1 MDIVTDISWN
11 EMRGPDG
18 AVRPHWQ
25 VLDRALGAFGPGEMW
40 RRWEQAR
47 QLIRQH
53 GVSFNVHGDTR
64 GLDRPWPLDPVPVVL
79 APDEFGTLATG
90 LAQRATLLDRLLADL
105 YGPRRVI
112 AEGLVPPEVVL
123 AHPGLLR
130 ACAGIAPPG
139 GRFLHFY
146 AADLVRTPEGE
157 LRVLADRTQAPA
169 GAGYALENRIVLGR
183 VLPEAFRECHAQRL
197 ASFFRT
203 LRDTLAGMSPHG
215 RENPRIVLLT
225 AGPHNATYFEQAFLA
240 QYLGYPLVEGGDLTV
255 RDGRVFLKTL
265 GGLHPVDVILRRLN
279 DDWCDPLELRPESL
293 LGVPG
298 LLQAARDG
306 QVAIANAVGS
316 GVAQTPALIPFLPAL
331 SRALLGEELQLRSV
345 ETWWCGQ
352 PEILE
357 HVVAHLGEMVV
368 KPAYP
373 AGAAGAL
380 LAPTPGTS
388 SATGEPIFGAHLDAE
403 ASARLVAAMRAAP
416 GRFVAQRR
424 VMPSTVP
431 VIEGDELK
439 PRSLVLRTFVV
450 ADGVDGYETMPG
462 ALAVVGGASDEIDI
476 SIARGAR
483 SKDTWVI
490 SEGEV
495 NEFSLLRPPAQP
507 VAPTRGGGDLP
518 SRVADNFFWLGRY
531 AERAESIARLT
542 RVICLR
548 LADRG
553 RRAFAADFAPLVIA
567 LRAQT
572 RVASGRPEGANGAG
586 RHGGEPERAVRESL
600 FDTTHEGTLF
610 ATTRALERV
619 SRSIRDRL
627 SMDSWSVVVALG
639 HEIDDGERAGR
650 DERLLTL
657 AARLDRVVMILT
669 ALAGFSSES
678 VTREAAWRFLDMGR
692 RLERALNTALV
703 VDQALAVARP
713 DETALLEALLDAAD
727 SAMTYRRRYRA
738 TLQVPPVVDLLA
750 ADEGNPRSILFQLAA
765 LAEHVAALPRDPTL
779 ARRSSEERIAF
790 EALSAFRLL
799 DVDAVCAVEGD
810 ARPALHALCSGL
822 VANMQRLS
830 DALSGS
836 YLAPAT
842 VSRSLAS
849 PGIVT

>member
-1 MDIVTDISWN
+1 MVAPINWN

-25 VLDRALGAFGPGEMW
+25 VLDRALNAFGPGEMW

-53 GVSFNVHGDTR
+53 GVSFNVYGDTR

-79 APDEFGTLATG
+79 APDEFASLAGG

-105 YGPRRVI
+105 YGARRVI
-112 AEGLVPPEVVL
+112 AEGLLPPEVIL

-130 ACAGIAPPG
+130 ACAGIVPPG

-146 AADLVRTPEGE
+146 AADLVRTPEGD

-197 ASFFRT
+197 AAFFPALRGT
-203 LRDTLAGMSPHG
+203 LTAPGAPG

-240 QYLGYPLVEGGDLTV
+240 QYLGYPLVEGNDLTV

-306 QVAIANAVGS
+306 QVAIANALGA
-316 GVAQTPALIPFLPAL
+316 GVAQTPALTPFRPSLC
-331 SRALLGEELQLRSV
+331 RALLGEELRLGSV

-352 PEILE
+352 PEILA
-357 HVVAHLGEMVV
+357 HVLDHLGEMVV
-368 KPAYP
+368 KLAYP
-373 AGAAGAL
+373 MAPGA
-380 LAPTPGTS
+380 PGVD
-388 SATGEPIFGAHLDAE
+388 AVPGGGEPIFGARLDND
-403 ASARLVAAMRAAP
+403 ASEKLAAAMRAAP
-416 GRFVAQRR
+416 GHFVAQRR

-439 PRSLVLRTFVV
+439 QRSLVLRAFVV

-462 ALAVVGGASDEIDI
+462 ALAVVGGAADEIDI
-476 SIARGAR
+476 SIASGAR

-495 NEFSLLRPPAQP
+495 SEFSLLRPPAQP

-531 AERAESIARLT
+531 AERAESIARLA
-542 RVICLR
+542 RVICMR

-553 RRAFAADFAPLVIA
+553 RRAFAADFAPLVAA
-567 LRAQT
+567 LRTQT
-572 RVASGRPEGANGAG
+572 RVAAGRAEGANG
-586 RHGGEPERAVRESL
+586 
-600 FDTTHEGTLF
+600 
-610 ATTRALERV
+610 
-619 SRSIRDRL
+619 
-627 SMDSWSVVVALG
+627 
-639 HEIDDGERAGR
+639 
-650 DERLLTL
+650 
-657 AARLDRVVMILT
+657 
-669 ALAGFSSES
+669 
-678 VTREAAWRFLDMGR
+678 
-692 RLERALNTALV
+692 
-703 VDQALAVARP
+703 
-713 DETALLEALLDAAD
+713 
-727 SAMTYRRRYRA
+727 
-738 TLQVPPVVDLLA
+738 
-750 ADEGNPRSILFQLAA
+750 
-765 LAEHVAALPRDPTL
+765 
-779 ARRSSEERIAF
+779 
-790 EALSAFRLL
+790 
-799 DVDAVCAVEGD
+799 
-810 ARPALHALCSGL
+810 
-822 VANMQRLS
+822 
-830 DALSGS
+830 
-836 YLAPAT
+836 
-842 VSRSLAS
+842 
-849 PGIVT
+849 

>member
-1 MDIVTDISWN
+1 
-11 EMRGPDG
+11 MRGPDG

-25 VLDRALGAFGPGEMW
+25 VLDRALNEFGPGEMW

-53 GVSFNVHGDTR
+53 GVSFNVYGDAR

-79 APDEFGTLATG
+79 APDEFASLAAG
-90 LAQRATLLDRLLADL
+90 LAQRASLLDRLLADI

-112 AEGLVPPEVVL
+112 AEGLLPPEVVL

-130 ACAGIAPPG
+130 ACAGIVPPG
-139 GRFLHFY
+139 GKFLHFY

-203 LRDTLAGMSPHG
+203 LRDTLAALSPHG

-306 QVAIANAVGS
+306 QVAIANALGA
-316 GVAQTPALIPFLPAL
+316 GVAQSPALIPFMPAL
-331 SRALLGEELQLRSV
+331 CRALLGEDLLLPSV

-357 HVVAHLGEMVV
+357 HVIANLGEMVV
-368 KPAYP
+368 KLAYSG
-373 AGAAGAL
+373 GAAGTL
-380 LAPTPGTS
+380 LAPPPGALS
-388 SATGEPIFGAHLDAE
+388 DLGEPTFGARLDPE
-403 ASARLVAAMRAAP
+403 ASEKLIAAMRAAP

-439 PRSLVLRTFVV
+439 PRSLVLRAFVV

-462 ALAVVGGASDEIDI
+462 ALAVVGGAADEIDI

-495 NEFSLLRPPAQP
+495 SEFSLLRPPAQP

-531 AERAESIARLT
+531 AERAESIARLA

-553 RRAFAADFAPLVIA
+553 RRAFAADFAPLVVA
-567 LRAQT
+567 LRTQT
-572 RVASGRPEGANGAG
+572 RVAAGRANGNGAP
-586 RHGGEPERAVRESL
+586 RKGGEPERAVRESL
-600 FDTTHEGTLF
+600 FDTTHDGTLY
-610 ATTRALERV
+610 ATARSIERV
-619 SRSIRDRL
+619 ARSIRDRL
-627 SMDSWSVVVALG
+627 SMDSWSVVVGLQ
-639 HEIDDGERAGR
+639 HEVEDGERAGAN
-650 DERLLTL
+650 ERLLTL

-692 RLERALNTALV
+692 RLERALNTALLV
-703 VDQALAVARP
+703 EQTLGAVRP
-713 DETALLEALLDAAD
+713 DETPMLEALLDAAD

-738 TLQVPPVVDLLA
+738 TLQVAPVVDLLA

-765 LAEHVAALPRDPTL
+765 LAEHIAALPRDPAL
-779 ARRSSEERIAF
+779 ARRSPEERIAF
-790 EALSAFRLL
+790 EALSAFRLV
-799 DVDAVCAVEGD
+799 DVDVVCAADGD
-810 ARPALHALCSGL
+810 GRPALRELCTGL
-822 VANMQRLS
+822 VASMQRLS

-849 PGIVT
+849 PGPST

>member
-1 MDIVTDISWN
+1 
-11 EMRGPDG
+11 MRGPDG
-18 AVRPHWQ
+18 AVRPHWK
-25 VLDRALGAFGPGEMW
+25 VLDRALSAFGPGEMW

-79 APDEFGTLATG
+79 APDEFAGLATG

-105 YGPRRVI
+105 YGPRRAI
-112 AEGLVPPEVVL
+112 AEGLLPPEVVL

-203 LRDTLAGMSPHG
+203 LRDTLAGMAPHG
-215 RENPRIVLLT
+215 RDNPRIVLLT
-225 AGPHNATYFEQAFLA
+225 AGPANSTYFEQAFLA

-306 QVAIANAVGS
+306 QVAIANALGS
-316 GVAQTPALIPFLPAL
+316 GVVQTPALIPFLPAL
-331 SRALLGEELQLRSV
+331 CRALLGEELQLPSV

-357 HVVAHLGEMVV
+357 HVVSHLGEMVV

-373 AGAAGAL
+373 AGAGGAL
-380 LAPTPGTS
+380 IAPTPGTPS
-388 SATGEPIFGAHLDAE
+388 EPGEPIFGARLDEE

-439 PRSLVLRTFVV
+439 PRSLVLRAFVV

-490 SEGEV
+490 SDGEV

-553 RRAFAADFAPLVIA
+553 RRAFAADFAPLVVA

-572 RVASGRPEGANGAG
+572 RIASGRGDKTNGAG

-610 ATTRALERV
+610 ATTRAIERV
-619 SRSIRDRL
+619 ARSIRDRL

-669 ALAGFSSES
+669 ALAGFTSES

-713 DETALLEALLDAAD
+713 DETALLEALLDTAD

-738 TLQVPPVVDLLA
+738 TLQAPPVIDLLA

-779 ARRSSEERIAF
+779 ARRSPEERIAF

-799 DVDAVCAVEGD
+799 DVDAVCAVEDD

-849 PGIVT
+849 PGVGT

>member
-1 MDIVTDISWN
+1 VTVIVADISWN

-25 VLDRALGAFGPGEMW
+25 VLDRALAAFGPGEMW

-79 APDEFGTLATG
+79 APDEFASLATG
-90 LAQRATLLDRLLADL
+90 LAQRVTLLDRLLADL

-112 AEGLVPPEVVL
+112 KEGLLPAEIVL

-197 ASFFRT
+197 APFFRT
-203 LRDTLAGMSPHG
+203 LRDTLAGMAPHG

-225 AGPHNATYFEQAFLA
+225 AGAHNATYFEQAFLA

-306 QVAIANAVGS
+306 QVAIANAIGS

-331 SRALLGEELQLRSV
+331 CRALLGEDLQLRSV

-357 HVVAHLGEMVV
+357 HVVGHLGEMVV

-373 AGAAGAL
+373 TGAAGGL
-380 LAPTPGTS
+380 LAPTPGTPS
-388 SATGEPIFGAHLDAE
+388 ELGEPIFGAHLDE
-403 ASARLVAAMRAAP
+403 AAAGKLIAAMRAAP
-416 GRFVAQRR
+416 GRFAAQRR

-439 PRSLVLRTFVV
+439 PRSLVLRAFVV

-462 ALAVVGGASDEIDI
+462 ALAVVGGVSDEIDI

-495 NEFSLLRPPAQP
+495 SEFSLLRPPAQP

-531 AERAESIARLT
+531 AERAESSAPPPRGQVQRRPSRSRASRASSACGSPIAAAARSPPTSRRWWWRCGPRRGSRRGARRGPTGRGGTAASPSAPFASRCST
-542 RVICLR
+542 RTT
-548 LADRG
+548 RG
-553 RRAFAADFAPLVIA
+553 RCSRPRD
-567 LRAQT
+567 RSNGW
-572 RVASGRPEGANGAG
+572 RVRSAIGCRWTAG
-586 RHGGEPERAVRESL
+586 R
-600 FDTTHEGTLF
+600 
-610 ATTRALERV
+610 
-619 SRSIRDRL
+619 
-627 SMDSWSVVVALG
+627 W
-639 HEIDDGERAGR
+639 
-650 DERLLTL
+650 
-657 AARLDRVVMILT
+657 
-669 ALAGFSSES
+669 
-678 VTREAAWRFLDMGR
+678 W
-692 RLERALNTALV
+692 
-703 VDQALAVARP
+703 
-713 DETALLEALLDAAD
+713 
-727 SAMTYRRRYRA
+727 
-738 TLQVPPVVDLLA
+738 
-750 ADEGNPRSILFQLAA
+750 
-765 LAEHVAALPRDPTL
+765 
-779 ARRSSEERIAF
+779 
-790 EALSAFRLL
+790 
-799 DVDAVCAVEGD
+799 
-810 ARPALHALCSGL
+810 
-822 VANMQRLS
+822 
-830 DALSGS
+830 
-836 YLAPAT
+836 
-842 VSRSLAS
+842 
-849 PGIVT
+849 